1 MTKNFE
7 KVLGRRID
15 NTTVP
20 EAIDVNLR
28 KKKTEINRRFY
39 VLVSFLSLF
48 TGIGIYLIFR
58 NTNMLLFKWMPKL
71 LFFKN
76 IYIPI
81 KQSIFTSI
89 LFYNLPDALWFL
101 SGILLLRFIWFYRYK
116 EQNIYIICF
125 ILMGAVFEISQ
136 LSKNVPG
143 TFDWLDLFFMGI
155 TALLEGLLYKI
166 LTKESIK
173 WKKK

>member
-1 MTKNFE
+1 M
-7 KVLGRRID
+7 
-15 NTTVP
+15 
-20 EAIDVNLR
+20 
-28 KKKTEINRRFY
+28 TEINRRSY
-39 VLVSFLSLF
+39 GLASFLSLV

-58 NTNMLLFKWMPKL
+58 NTNLLLFNWMPKL
-71 LFFKN
+71 LFLKK

-125 ILMGAVFEISQ
+125 IIMGFVFEISQ

-143 TFDWLDLFFMGI
+143 TFDLLDLFFMGI
-155 TALLEGLLYKI
+155 TALLEGLLYKVFI
-166 LTKESIK
+166 KRSLK
-173 WKKK
+173 WKRK